1 MKKSFLLCV
10 ITIFPSLAYGELL
23 YSSCP
28 SGYVTII
35 EKNAKIYGQP
45 WPSDYSAPSSFI
57 SSNSCSAS
65 TKPAVCYLYAQ
76 TGFDFSDTAGTYDFT
91 SICQYE
97 HSSYASTDGGV
108 AVKCV
113 KNNGSTLCTNSSRT
127 SSMDWSNTCSGIQV
141 KGMAY
146 CSSDSGNATN
156 RDTKEYLLRSPNDTS
171 LNRWCWCRVISPGVT
186 PWIFGSEYLTTEQC
200 NTDCAGLCLYMA
212 GDSSNSSYATYRS
225 KIFSNLKP

>member
-1 MKKSFLLCV
+1 MKKSFLLFV
-10 ITIFPSLAYGELL
+10 ITIFPSLAYGEFL

-28 SGYVTII
+28 SGYITII

-113 KNNGSTLCTNSSRT
+113 KNNGSKTCTNSWVSNV
-127 SSMDWSNTCSGIQV
+127 MDWYSTCSGFTLR
-141 KGMAY
+141 GLGY
-146 CSSDSGNATN
+146 CSKESGSVSTRN
-156 RDTKEYLLRSPNDTS
+156 TKEYITLSMTPS
-171 LNRWCWCRVISPGVT
+171 ENRWCWCKVIYPGVT
-186 PWIFGSEYLTTEQC
+186 PWIFGSEYATKDNC
-200 NTDCAGLCLYMA
+200 DSDCAGLCGSMTA
-212 GDSSNSSYATYRS
+212 STGDSSYATYRS